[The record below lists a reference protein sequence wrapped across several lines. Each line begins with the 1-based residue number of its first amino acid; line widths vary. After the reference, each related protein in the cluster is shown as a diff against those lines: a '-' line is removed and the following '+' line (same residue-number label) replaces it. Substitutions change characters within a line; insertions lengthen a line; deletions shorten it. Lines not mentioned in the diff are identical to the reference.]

1 MNNFLE
7 NFDYETDEEMPGLI
21 DCYNET
27 SHLMNLYGDGKYV
40 NDYDCE
46 EETATELPTLE
57 DQINDLKEQL
67 KELKEELKE
76 LKESTIEQERKE
88 QERKEQERKE
98 QERKEQIEESTI
110 EVKLESMDRD
120 ILTPSPKTKPNC
132 IIC

>member
-88 QERKEQERKE
+88 QERKEQ
-98 QERKEQIEESTI
+98 IEESTI